1 MILLDGRD
9 PLTMTSSDTHV
20 LGNCSITLYLQ
31 LTSPMILNKAEWSV
45 YYSEVELVLSITQS
59 DFQARSENCMQG
71 LALYTKKR
79 RDDSSKS
86 CQKRVK
92 TIRTLF
98 GKNCLKTLLFGK
110 YIYNIALYIMTV
122 Q

>member
-1 MILLDGRD
+1 MITRMPQCYVVNIYIYIYMYLL
-9 PLTMTSSDTHV
+9 S
-20 LGNCSITLYLQ
+20 NE
-31 LTSPMILNKAEWSV
+31 AEWSV
-45 YYSEVELVLSITQS
+45 YYSEVELVLSIIQS

-92 TIRTLF
+92 L
-98 GKNCLKTLLFGK
+98 
-110 YIYNIALYIMTV
+110 
-122 Q
+122 